1 MKTLV
6 FATNNNHK
14 LAEISSLNARG
25 FHIVSLAE
33 IGCTE
38 DIPETEPT
46 LEGNA
51 LLKARYVHSRYGL
64 DCFADDTGLEIEALG
79 GRPGVYSA
87 RYGGKAHDFEANM
100 DKVLEELKG
109 VNNRKA
115 QFRTVI
121 ALIMDG
127 EEFLFQGIVK
137 GDMLTER
144 RGAEGFG
151 YDPIFQPEGCK
162 RTFAEM
168 TMEEKNTMSHR
179 ARAISKLTE
188 FLQER
193 AALEA

>member
-6 FATNNNHK
+6 FATSSKHK
-14 LAEISSLNARG
+14 LDEISSLTARG

-51 LLKARYVHSRYGL
+51 LLKVRYVHSRYGH
-64 DCFADDTGLEIEALG
+64 DCFADDTGLEIDALD

-87 RYGGKAHDFEANM
+87 RYGGKAHDFGANM
-100 DKVLEELKG
+100 DKVLEELMG
-109 VNNRKA
+109 INNRKA

-121 ALIMDG
+121 ALIMNED
-127 EEFLFQGIVK
+127 EFLFEGIVK
-137 GDMLTER
+137 GNMLTER
-144 RGAEGFG
+144 HGTEGFG

-168 TMEEKNTMSHR
+168 TMEEKNAMSHR
-179 ARAISKLTE
+179 ARAVSKLAE
-188 FLQER
+188 FLQNQTVEGI
-193 AALEA
+193 